1 MKVYFGSRSKSLVRY
16 MGQTLKVYERAFN
29 YPKRIAY
36 RWACA
41 SLQTY
46 KSYQIL
52 WLFDSA
58 KMNLMDDVD
67 DFITGIQ
74 EYLARKAYTS

>member
-1 MKVYFGSRSKSLVRY
+1 MRGHSIIPNESPIDGHVR
-16 MGQTLKVYERAFN
+16 
-29 YPKRIAY
+29 P
-36 RWACA
+36 
-41 SLQTY
+41 Y

-58 KMNLMDDVD
+58 KMNLMDNVD